1 MRRITLATLIALL
14 FAAFTATSAQAA
26 TIVDFSNAPSGAH
39 FAQGASAPVCTYTGA
54 TTVSCTGTAIQ
65 GVGNTNAVVRLD
77 VTATFTGVCQ
87 NPGSK
92 SKVVDPFTEAETTT
106 STATLTP
113 SRNGRLDVGP
123 RSATAT
129 TSGEFLADFTCPNP
143 RWEADVTGTSIS
155 FRYTLTFAGEDDP
168 AILITG

>member
-1 MRRITLATLIALL
+1 MTSTRMSGPRGPTPELSRRCSGGRFTCTTGSQEIHMRRITFATLIALL

-65 GVGNTNAVVRLD
+65 GVGNTNAVVSLA

-92 SKVVDPFTEAETTT
+92 SKVVDPFTE
-106 STATLTP
+106 
-113 SRNGRLDVGP
+113 
-123 RSATAT
+123 
-129 TSGEFLADFTCPNP
+129 
-143 RWEADVTGTSIS
+143 
-155 FRYTLTFAGEDDP
+155 
-168 AILITG
+168 